1 MNTLTLLFHLPVFIL
16 TFSAYLLLANFK
28 KQKYQSSFLKIA
40 LNIVYYIILLVLL
53 LELIFWFILPAYNYV
68 S

>member
-28 KQKYQSSFLKIA
+28 KQNYQSSFLKIA

>member
-16 TFSAYLLLANFK
+16 TFSAYLLLAKFK